1 MFILLSF
8 IKTEKSLDT
17 VNDADNE
24 DTQETSM
31 DDANEVLK
39 MNLQQQAEEVKIR
52 CWSWLKFRGS
62 WIRIGYSYIMNL
74 LKR

>member
-39 MNLQQQAEEVKIR
+39 MNWKQQAEEVKIR
-52 CWSWLKFRGS
+52 C
-62 WIRIGYSYIMNL
+62 
-74 LKR
+74 